1 MGPEIVNDAQEI
13 KIRSEIKAGEFLK
26 TMEKQNGRPSS
37 KRLQGVTLL
46 SEMGIQRIQSHRWQK
61 KPPLHYFT
69 FLMWRSHKGS
79 VMQGRFVKNS
89 LVLSTNFKKAC
100 IMHPGVKTPVAGRN
114 HR

>member
-61 KPPLHYFT
+61 KTAFALLYFSYVAVPQRLCNART
-69 FLMWRSHKGS
+69 VCQEL
-79 VMQGRFVKNS
+79 
-89 LVLSTNFKKAC
+89 TC
-100 IMHPGVKTPVAGRN
+100 IID
-114 HR
+114 

>member
-1 MGPEIVNDAQEI
+1 VNDAQEI

-61 KPPLHYFT
+61 NKTAFALL
-69 FLMWRSHKGS
+69 FLCG
-79 VMQGRFVKNS
+79 GP
-89 LVLSTNFKKAC
+89 TKAL
-100 IMHPGVKTPVAGRN
+100 
-114 HR
+114 

>member
-1 MGPEIVNDAQEI
+1 MHRRPVFIKAAKMGPEMVNNAREI

-61 KPPLHYFT
+61 KPPLHYT
-69 FLMWRSHKGS
+69 LLFLCG
-79 VMQGRFVKNS
+79 GP
-89 LVLSTNFKKAC
+89 TKAL
-100 IMHPGVKTPVAGRN
+100 
-114 HR
+114 